1 MALGTFITE
10 FGPQNQIKLP
20 SEVVNRLNLVEG
32 DKVEILVKKIKSRKL
47 DIKISKNPLGK
58 LLDFEEGRK

>member
-10 FGPQNQIKLP
+10 CGPQNQIKLP
-20 SEVVNRLNLVEG
+20 SEVVNRLHLVEG

-47 DIKISKNPLGK
+47 DIKISKNPLAK
-58 LLDFEEGRK
+58 LLNFGEGQK